1 MLRRSTVLVG
11 LVPALL
17 GMGFGVASGTPA
29 SRAAIPSPTVQ
40 MSYYDDH
47 LDAIVTTD
55 SSSKAEANSLNINY
69 SPMLSALKPS
79 VFPKIYLVKGTA
91 APGQLWVLGSEP
103 GEDSYSPVWIEV
115 TVTWAQGSTP
125 VLLTSDTQIDQLA
138 ASGDLTKQ
146 RAGRLLNSAV
156 IAENVTQG
164 ATVAPPTVFETF
176 YDAHKDG
183 MLATDVSTKPQAKA
197 ENINYSSVL
206 AKLDPTVF
214 PEIYIVRGPMA
225 RGQLMVLGSEPGESN
240 YSPLWLETIVHW
252 KHGVTPTMIKS
263 DTRIDE
269 LVAAGKVTEH
279 GTTVLLNCPVISENG
294 THS

>member
-1 MLRRSTVLVG
+1 MLRRSAVLTG
-11 LVPALL
+11 LVPALF
-17 GMGFGVASGTPA
+17 GIGFAVAGATPA
-29 SRAAIPSPTVQ
+29 SRAALPSPTVQ

-55 SSSKAEANSLNINY
+55 SSSKAEAKSMNINY
-69 SPMLSALKPS
+69 SPMLSGLKPS
-79 VFPKIYLVKGTA
+79 VFPKIYLVEGTA
-91 APGQLWVLGSEP
+91 ASGQLWVLGAEP
-103 GEDSYSPVWIEV
+103 GEANYSPVWNEV
-115 TVTWAQGSTP
+115 TVTWNHGSTP

-138 ASGDLTKQ
+138 TAGDLTKQ

-156 IAENVTQG
+156 IAENVAEGT
-164 ATVAPPTVFETF
+164 TVTPPTVLETF

-183 MLATDVSTKPQAKA
+183 MLATDVSTKAQAKA
-197 ENINYSSVL
+197 ENINYSAVL
-206 AKLDPTVF
+206 AKLDSTIF

-225 RGQLMVLGSEPGESN
+225 KGQLMVLGSEPGEPN

-252 KHGVTPTMIKS
+252 KRGVTPTMIKS

-279 GTTVLLNCPVISENG
+279 GTTVLLNCPVISEQG